1 MFPLT
6 DKDREVLERL
16 GFKRSSVTGTWVKRF
31 PDGPPPAGEPQVIGY
46 RETPTMHWVFLVRR
60 TGAKGYERLI
70 LGSPELIPSLV
81 FAEIEGA

>member
-1 MFPLT
+1 MSPLT

-16 GFKRSSVTGTWVKRF
+16 GFKRSSVTGNWVRH
-31 PDGPPPAGEPQVIGY
+31 
-46 RETPTMHWVFLVRR
+46 RENCSVECFVRR
-60 TGAKGYERLI
+60 DFAGVWAVRIYDDKGPRDVS